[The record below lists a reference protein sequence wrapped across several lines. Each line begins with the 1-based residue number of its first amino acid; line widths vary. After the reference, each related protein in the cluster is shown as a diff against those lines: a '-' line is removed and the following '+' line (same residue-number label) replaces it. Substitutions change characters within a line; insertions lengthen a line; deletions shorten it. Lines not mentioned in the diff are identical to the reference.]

1 EYNTDL
7 FDHTVITRMLGHFQ
21 TLLAGIVANPDQRL
35 ADLPLLTEGERQQ
48 LLVEW
53 NATKVR
59 YAKEACIHQLFEAQA
74 ARTPETV
81 AVVFEGESLTYDELS
96 RRANQVGHY
105 LRKQGVGPEVVVG
118 IGMERSL
125 EMMVGLLG
133 ILKAGGAYVP
143 LDPAYPQERLAFMLA
158 DAQVPVLLTQER
170 LAQRFSE
177 QGAQV
182 VCVDKEWE
190 VIARES
196 QQNPVSGVTGDH
208 LAYVIY
214 TSGSTGQPKGVAMH
228 HRPLFNLIS
237 WEIIGPPVPCGA
249 KTLQFASLS
258 FDVSFQEIFTT
269 WCSGGLLIL

>member
-53 NATKVR
+53 NATQVR

-74 ARTPETV
+74 GRTPE
-81 AVVFEGESLTYDELS
+81 AGGGVFEGESLTYDELS

-177 QGAQV
+177 KGGQV
-182 VCVDKEWE
+182 GGVGKEWE

-214 TSGSTGQPKGVAMH
+214 TSGSTGRPKGVLVEHWA
-228 HRPLFNLIS
+228 LCNLTQAYS
-237 WEIIGPPVPCGA
+237 QAVDLQA
-249 KTLQFASLS
+249 DSRFLQFSSLNFDAS
-258 FDVSFQEIFTT
+258 VAEIFMT
-269 WCSGGLLIL
+269 LR